1 MKKNPNRK
9 IKKLAG
15 TWVAVHVQNTAI
27 SHFIFEVLKPLL
39 YISRLKKFKL
49 LITGIS
55 LPKHLLEFFL
65 VESVLKDKITEI
77 RVANPDIFYKA
88 DKTLACFE
96 NPREVR
102 PEDCLNFQWY
112 GESILRRNEV
122 KTNFKKNIY
131 ISRRDSPESR
141 VVLNECALIR
151 SLLEQGYEIV
161 QLDKFFFQKNF
172 FFLRMQI
179 M

>member
-1 MKKNPNRK
+1 M
-9 IKKLAG
+9 
-15 TWVAVHVQNTAI
+15 
-27 SHFIFEVLKPLL
+27 
-39 YISRLKKFKL
+39 
-49 LITGIS
+49 
-55 LPKHLLEFFL
+55 
-65 VESVLKDKITEI
+65 LKDKITEI

-102 PEDCLNFQWY
+102 PEDCSNFQWY

-131 ISRRDSPESR
+131 ISRRDSLESR

-161 QLDKFFFQKNF
+161 QLDKFSSRKTFSF
-172 FFLRMQI
+172 
-179 M
+179 